1 MKTIYR
7 GVKMFLEYY
16 KKIDKSF
23 FDKGITLPNKYI
35 ESFIQ
40 NESIPKGSS
49 RKIKIVFNKKEYEA
63 SFLFVNRTEFNP
75 VYQIRWDQNFELQN
89 ELKKEFIQ
97 TYFAIKSQEY
107 DSKVKN
113 KYHVTNLLGG
123 NQEVVIIRPVNPSK
137 IELETFIKIETPY
150 DNIFKRFVE
159 ENVFGWLSS
168 TNRDYLIVKTTK
180 WFTKKEISDHEDTP
194 YVIYYL
200 LDEKN
205 KQLYIG
211 SAIRLGDRVK
221 IGRPEIPEWNI
232 FKYDIIHP
240 KYHHLLRRIEFH
252 TIGAFA
258 SLMKNDGK
266 IKPFEISS
274 YKLVNKNWSKKIN

>member
-1 MKTIYR
+1 ML
-7 GVKMFLEYY
+7 LEYY

-40 NESIPKGSS
+40 NKSIPKGSS

-75 VYQIRWDQNFELQN
+75 VYQIRWDQNIELQN

-123 NQEVVIIRPVNPSK
+123 NQ
-137 IELETFIKIETPY
+137 
-150 DNIFKRFVE
+150 
-159 ENVFGWLSS
+159 
-168 TNRDYLIVKTTK
+168 
-180 WFTKKEISDHEDTP
+180 
-194 YVIYYL
+194 
-200 LDEKN
+200 
-205 KQLYIG
+205 
-211 SAIRLGDRVK
+211 
-221 IGRPEIPEWNI
+221 
-232 FKYDIIHP
+232 
-240 KYHHLLRRIEFH
+240 
-252 TIGAFA
+252 
-258 SLMKNDGK
+258 
-266 IKPFEISS
+266 
-274 YKLVNKNWSKKIN
+274 